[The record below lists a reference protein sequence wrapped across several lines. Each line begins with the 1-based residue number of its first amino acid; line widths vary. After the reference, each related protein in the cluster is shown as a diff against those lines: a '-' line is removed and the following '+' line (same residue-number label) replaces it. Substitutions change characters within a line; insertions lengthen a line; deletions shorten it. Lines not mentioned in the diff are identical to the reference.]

1 MLGFK
6 HWRMLMQTIIIEQ
19 YELRHGQVKYDI
31 TIDDDVFENL
41 DVVTMLF
48 YLMDFL
54 NERVE

>member
-1 MLGFK
+1 
-6 HWRMLMQTIIIEQ
+6 MQTIIIEQ